1 MDASSNTLTFSSD
14 PTVRF
19 LKGLLN
25 KKPSERLGWPELLD
39 HPFVR
44 ETSEERLVREK
55 ALVDAME
62 VADYSRAWKGEGG
75 AMAGAVLAAG
85 GGSGGGAEV
94 HGLGGAMMS
103 QVHRT
108 QTPPM
113 QVAQTPQVIQV
124 ISIK

>member
-1 MDASSNTLTFSSD
+1 M
-14 PTVRF
+14 
-19 LKGLLN
+19 LN

-44 ETSEERLVREK
+44 ETSEERLKREK
-55 ALVDAME
+55 AIVDAME

-85 GGSGGGAEV
+85 GPGSGGGSEV

-113 QVAQTPQVIQV
+113 QVAQTPQV
-124 ISIK
+124 SHLSHTTELYY